1 MKVPAP
7 LLLTILTS
15 VLAVALWDG
24 LTSRSPMQDPTASET
39 LLQTVLDGT
48 DGEKP
53 LSESI
58 PAEPSRTEVS
68 SQNAVTVPDIP
79 AAGPSPD
86 PDLRVALLSQSPPRS
101 ISLQQG
107 ARCRRSN
114 GEVISRTT
122 LMDLLAHQ
130 KQGLISCGGARGRV
144 LVNDRAYEGTIHLL
158 NRGQGWT
165 AINQINLER
174 YVASVVGAE
183 MPSHWNSEA
192 LKAQAVAARSYAL
205 VHVIRPAT
213 DDWNL
218 GDTTRWQAYAGLMSN
233 TASTRNAASATK
245 GIVLSFQGGLVE
257 SLYAATREISAE
269 AHGHLGASMSQH
281 GAQKLA
287 ERGLSF
293 NEILGNYY
301 VGASLAR
308 IRTDGE

>member
-1 MKVPAP
+1 MGRMGRNHCPNP
-7 LLLTILTS
+7 
-15 VLAVALWDG
+15 
-24 LTSRSPMQDPTASET
+24 SPPT
-39 LLQTVLDGT
+39 LLARRSQ
-48 DGEKP
+48 
-53 LSESI
+53 
-58 PAEPSRTEVS
+58 ART
-68 SQNAVTVPDIP
+68 AVTVPEIP

-165 AINQINLER
+165 AINQISLER

-257 SLYAATREISAE
+257 TLYAATREISAE

-287 ERGLSF
+287 EKGLPF
-293 NEILGNYY
+293 NEILGSYY